1 MASPAETTLNQSGA
15 LAHAPGRPIVEYH
28 PPAWLSPNLGS
39 HSTVDIS
46 PSEIVRRHSA
56 AWSGLHVETVQ
67 VMRHTP
73 FEYGFRAPR
82 HLLIALELGERLD
95 GETVVEG
102 LPRSTLRDFTHKLTF
117 VPAGHDFRSWQKP
130 RVLTRVTH
138 FYIDPREPLA
148 DPALRFGEIEFKPRL
163 FFYDRDLRETAL
175 KFKSQVEN
183 PGSMPRLYAE
193 ALGIVLTHEL
203 HQQWRCTPRAGQSWW
218 PCGLA
223 AKAGGRLYRGAC
235 RRRHSA
241 RDPSRVGTA
250 EPVPF
255 LPVVQEFLRHPA
267 ASISREPP
275 NRTGQATIGESRT
288 VRHHD
293 CARCW
298 LWRDQQV
305 QCRVS
310 QADRPNPEPL
320 SPQSRLEES
329 RADAGLPL
337 RSPDRNSGAARE
349 ESA

>member
-1 MASPAETTLNQSGA
+1 MSRSASAAPRSPATVENRIKIGVSLPILEKILA
-15 LAHAPGRPIVEYH
+15 LV
-28 PPAWLSPNLGS
+28 
-39 HSTVDIS
+39 VDIS

-73 FEYGFRAPR
+73 FEYGFRAPC

-163 FFYDRDLRETAL
+163 FFYDRDLWDTAL

-203 HQQWRCTPRAGQSWW
+203 
-218 PCGLA
+218 
-223 AKAGGRLYRGAC
+223 
-235 RRRHSA
+235 
-241 RDPSRVGTA
+241 
-250 EPVPF
+250 
-255 LPVVQEFLRHPA
+255 
-267 ASISREPP
+267 
-275 NRTGQATIGESRT
+275 
-288 VRHHD
+288 VRI
-293 CARCW
+293 
-298 LWRDQQV
+298 
-305 QCRVS
+305 
-310 QADRPNPEPL
+310 
-320 SPQSRLEES
+320 
-329 RADAGLPL
+329 
-337 RSPDRNSGAARE
+337 NSGAARRDPVNRGGLAPWQQKRVAAYIE
-349 ESA
+349 ERVANDIPLATLAELARLSPYHFCRSFKRSFGRRTDITRFVESNGPSSYWRIANCPSRRLRSMSASATRRGSGPFFIAGRATPRAFIAPISIRRGGGGGGPAL

>member
-1 MASPAETTLNQSGA
+1 MASSTEMTLNQSAA
-15 LAHAPGRPIVEYH
+15 LPSPARPIVEYH
-28 PPAWLSPNLGS
+28 PPAWLHPDLESRS
-39 HSTVDIS
+39 IVDIS

-73 FEYGFRAPR
+73 FEYGFRAPC

-163 FFYDRDLRETAL
+163 FFYDRDLWDTAL

-203 HQQWRCTPRAGQSWW
+203 
-218 PCGLA
+218 
-223 AKAGGRLYRGAC
+223 
-235 RRRHSA
+235 
-241 RDPSRVGTA
+241 
-250 EPVPF
+250 
-255 LPVVQEFLRHPA
+255 
-267 ASISREPP
+267 
-275 NRTGQATIGESRT
+275 
-288 VRHHD
+288 VRI
-293 CARCW
+293 
-298 LWRDQQV
+298 
-305 QCRVS
+305 
-310 QADRPNPEPL
+310 
-320 SPQSRLEES
+320 
-329 RADAGLPL
+329 
-337 RSPDRNSGAARE
+337 NSGAARREPANRGGLAPWQQKRVAAYIE
-349 ESA
+349 ERVANDIPLATLAELARLSPYHFCRSFKRSFGMPPHRYHAIRRIERAQQLLADRQLSVTTIALDVGFSDTSRFSAAFHRLTGQTPSCYRRNLD